1 MLTPTRSFQ
10 KELSGSDTHTHSSVQ
25 TEVLTEPP
33 AHGHTG
39 QESRVSYTWGHR
51 AGAREPGEVAPTGQ
65 DASAQPSR
73 RRRGEQTTAGADQG
87 RDGLQGGRH
96 IRSASETAI
105 LHGT

>member
-1 MLTPTRSFQ
+1 M
-10 KELSGSDTHTHSSVQ
+10 THTHSSVQ

-33 AHGHTG
+33 AHGHMG
-39 QESRVSYTWGHR
+39 QQSRVSYTWGQR

-65 DASAQPSR
+65 DASAQPSG
-73 RRRGEQTTAGADQG
+73 RRRGEQTAAGAEQG

-96 IRSASETAI
+96 VRSASETAV